1 MEDNGKR
8 KRADKKLIRMQVI
21 KAAAEAFSQK
31 GIKNVRMDDIASSLS
46 ISKRTL
52 YELFADKEE
61 LLDGIIYRCDMVLF
75 WELWALAD
83 TRLSSLLRLPYKYIF
98 EFYVIIR

>member
-8 KRADKKLIRMQVI
+8 KRTDKKLIRMQVI

-61 LLDGIIYRCDMVLF
+61 LLVEVVRIHREEVKEYM
-75 WELWALAD
+75 A
-83 TRLSSLLRLPYKYIF
+83 P
-98 EFYVIIR
+98 

>member
-8 KRADKKLIRMQVI
+8 KRTDKKLIRMQVI

-52 YELFADKEE
+52 YELFADKECGNE
-61 LLDGIIYRCDMVLF
+61 SRQCVGGNHRI
-75 WELWALAD
+75 
-83 TRLSSLLRLPYKYIF
+83 LRNDHW
-98 EFYVIIR
+98 